1 MRSVG
6 QDEVDGEFGGES
18 RRSGW
23 SGLHVRQRRLRRVDV
38 GAHFLPRLREDGIR
52 RRRRRHV
59 GGEAAAGGAGD
70 EGGGC
75 AAEHRGVR
83 IGSLG
88 LARSERKRKRENGSV
103 CLCVM
108 RVKECEKGDKF
119 EERSGSE
126 RFWAY

>member
-1 MRSVG
+1 VG

-88 LARSERKRKRENGSV
+88 LARATSLKRGVGLRDFGLIETLGSN
-103 CLCVM
+103 M
-108 RVKECEKGDKF
+108 PQYYRA
-119 EERSGSE
+119 GSC
-126 RFWAY
+126 